1 MPTEI
6 GNPLVEV
13 LSGISS
19 GISSGVLSGIC
30 SDILSGIFSGGGL
43 IILGFFFDQV

>member
-19 GISSGVLSGIC
+19 VT
-30 SDILSGIFSGGGL
+30 FSY
-43 IILGFFFDQV
+43 FFLAEEARQFAHCDVEEPEKA